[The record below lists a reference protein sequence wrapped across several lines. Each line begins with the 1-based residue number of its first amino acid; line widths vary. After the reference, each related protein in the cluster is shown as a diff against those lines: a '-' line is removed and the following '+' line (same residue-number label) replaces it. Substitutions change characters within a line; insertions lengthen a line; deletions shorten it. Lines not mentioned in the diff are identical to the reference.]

1 MRFPMSFFKVHKSVW
16 KFRTEGYSE
25 TGFSHQNRF
34 PTHQAPKKTLK
45 RMVHIVY
52 EITSFFE
59 VKKIRLGYLLHF
71 LKIYS
76 A

>member
-45 RMVHIVY
+45 EWFILYM
-52 EITSFFE
+52 
-59 VKKIRLGYLLHF
+59 RLHLF
-71 LKIYS
+71 LKLKKSDLAICCIF
-76 A
+76 